1 MIRRTIAPLAG
12 AFLVASTCLVGAA
25 GAQNAATP
33 PAAEAGPVYEFL
45 KATEDRVWRLNRQTG
60 EIAVCTLEREAL
72 VCSTS
77 AGGAETPATSY
88 EELQQRRAAEAAARE
103 AEEVRERKR
112 AFEFLDRM
120 IELFREYA
128 EEPPPDI
135 K

>member
-1 MIRRTIAPLAG
+1 MIRQMVLFAG
-12 AFLVASTCLVGAA
+12 AFLTVATTFGDAA
-25 GAQNAATP
+25 VAQNTATP
-33 PAAEAGPVYEFL
+33 RAADADPVYEFL
-45 KATEDRVWRLNRQTG
+45 KATENRVWRLNRQTG

-77 AGGAETPATSY
+77 TGGAETPATSY

-120 IELFREYA
+120 IDLFREYA
-128 EEPPPDI
+128 EEAPPGE